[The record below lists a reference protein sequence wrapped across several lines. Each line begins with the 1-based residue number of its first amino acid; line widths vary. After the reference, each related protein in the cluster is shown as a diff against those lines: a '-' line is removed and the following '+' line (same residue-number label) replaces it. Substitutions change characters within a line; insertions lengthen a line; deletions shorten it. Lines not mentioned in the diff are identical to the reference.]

1 MEVKNDSREAKRRAR
16 AERDRHM
23 DEKLLAD
30 FRDPEKRKKR
40 RRNVRIGFCVTL
52 AILLVASLINWG
64 VVSSWGKVSI
74 QRINLSGNDGATT
87 SALVY
92 RPANATDKTPAPTLI
107 CFHGNAGNARNHE
120 SWAMEFARRGFVVVS
135 PDLYGSGDSLGYFDG
150 SITSGNGTFPGAQTA
165 RSLLDEADIIYQYVL
180 SLPYVDDS
188 NVVTAG
194 HSMGASAAEL
204 MGAKYSAKAII
215 GASPVTVPTVND
227 SPEMQ
232 DWSNYQG
239 NYIELVGIAELST
252 GMHLQEPLAV
262 LQTRPGYEDVTE
274 VEPGKLYG
282 SFDEGNAFIYV
293 EEPYRIH
300 EAAFVSTTTIGNL
313 LKYAQEAV
321 GDAVPN
327 YIDSNDQVWPLKDYT
342 GLFGIF
348 AFAAFL
354 FAFAL
359 LLIEEVPASAAVRRP
374 LARNIGFRGTGL
386 VIVSLIAL
394 LVPYLVI
401 KTDAFGIV
409 GGRSYTNLYSA
420 GFNLGFSNMGFGVV
434 IGLAIVCA
442 IGLIV
447 FIATER
453 KKKGLKLADFGM
465 APYGYEELQTRGQR
479 VRSVIGM
486 ILRSLAVATITIA
499 VGWALLQLQ
508 VNVLGTDFY
517 AWFFGVKD
525 IPMQK
530 IPYYLNY
537 LGVFILCFIVLSID
551 MNVIRRLPTTGN
563 ETKDLVIAM
572 AVNIALGIAMVI
584 IIVAVKWH
592 LQSIASPADTNW
604 LWDMGLDTQ
613 RIWGLPVGMTVATAG
628 STFIYKKTGNLW
640 LCALLVGTVA
650 CLMGVLYG
658 STRFHYLTFFYG

>member
-1 MEVKNDSREAKRRAR
+1 M
-16 AERDRHM
+16 
-23 DEKLLAD
+23 
-30 FRDPEKRKKR
+30 
-40 RRNVRIGFCVTL
+40 
-52 AILLVASLINWG
+52 
-64 VVSSWGKVSI
+64 
-74 QRINLSGNDGATT
+74 
-87 SALVY
+87 
-92 RPANATDKTPAPTLI
+92 
-107 CFHGNAGNARNHE
+107 
-120 SWAMEFARRGFVVVS
+120 
-135 PDLYGSGDSLGYFDG
+135 
-150 SITSGNGTFPGAQTA
+150 
-165 RSLLDEADIIYQYVL
+165 QYW
-180 SLPYVDDS
+180 
-188 NVVTAG
+188 N
-194 HSMGASAAEL
+194 E
-204 MGAKYSAKAII
+204 
-215 GASPVTVPTVND
+215 
-227 SPEMQ
+227 
-232 DWSNYQG
+232 YQG
-239 NYIELVGIAELST
+239 NFIELIGIAELST
-252 GMHLQEPLAV
+252 GMHLQDPLAV
-262 LQTRPGYEDVTE
+262 LQTRPGYENATE

-282 SFDEGNAFIYV
+282 SFEEGNALIYI
-293 EEPYRIH
+293 EEPNRIH

-359 LLIEEVPASAAVRRP
+359 LLIEEVPAFAAVRRP
-374 LARNIGFRGTGL
+374 LARNVGFRGTGL
-386 VIVSLIAL
+386 VIASLVAL

-409 GGRSYTNLYSA
+409 GGRSYTNLYAA
-420 GFNLGFSNMGFGVV
+420 GFNMGFSNMGFGVV
-434 IGLAIVCA
+434 VGLAIVCT

-447 FIATER
+447 FILTER
-453 KKKGLKLADFGM
+453 KKKSLKISDFGM
-465 APYGYEELQTRGQR
+465 TPYGYEELQTRGKR

-486 ILRSLAVATITIA
+486 ILRSLAVAAITVA
-499 VGWALLQLQ
+499 VGWGLLQLQ

-525 IPMQK
+525 LPVQK

-537 LGVFILCFIVLSID
+537 LGVFILCFVVLSID

-563 ETKDLVIAM
+563 ETKDLIIAM
-572 AVNIALGIAMVI
+572 AVNMVLGIAMVI
-584 IIVAVKWH
+584 IIVAVKWQ
-592 LQSIASPADTNW
+592 LQTIASPADTNW
-604 LWDMGLDTQ
+604 LWGMGLDTQ